1 MFRQLNTHH
10 LMAVA
15 RLIRHLVMRP
25 TTGVFLLA
33 AVCGLVWADFALH
46 AAEEPAGNKSQN
58 KAAAAP
64 DDSAGLKLPEF
75 WPEGHPLP
83 QAKSNCVKC
92 HLNAGRELTVPLI
105 QFAHSVHDLNQ
116 MSCNDCHGGNT
127 EDDAKAH
134 EEEFGFIGTKLS
146 AHIARCAECHSEQ
159 AEVLAGGPHH
169 WDWSKR
175 INIDYPMCFDCHGNH
190 DVGNA
195 QADFK
200 LKEICLDCHENLD
213 KDYPHVASFMTES
226 DRLAETMSKVRE
238 KHHQADEL
246 VPGEFAAEIGSL
258 RTDTMRAMHAA
269 RELTADEAKQL
280 NDRATKT
287 RERLETWLKKSK

>member
-1 MFRQLNTHH
+1 MTRQLRKF
-10 LMAVA
+10 LQGVA
-15 RLIRHLVMRP
+15 RRLRP
-25 TTGVFLLA
+25 PAWRPATGVFA
-33 AVCGLVWADFALH
+33 IAVVCGLAWADFALR
-46 AAEEPAGNKSQN
+46 AADEPAGDKSPKAN
-58 KAAAAP
+58 AAAGDEAS
-64 DDSAGLKLPEF
+64 DLTLPEF

-134 EEEFGFIGTKLS
+134 EAEFGFIGTKLS
-146 AHIARCAECHSEQ
+146 AHIARCAECHTEQ
-159 AEVLAGGPHH
+159 AEILAGGPHH

-195 QADFK
+195 QADFS
-200 LKEICLDCHENLD
+200 LKEICLDCHEDFD
-213 KDYPHVASFMTES
+213 KDYPHAASVMNES
-226 DRLAETMSKVRE
+226 DRLAETMAKVRE
-238 KHHQADEL
+238 KHAAADEL
-246 VPGEFAAEIGSL
+246 LPEEFAGEVGTL
-258 RTDTMRAMHAA
+258 RSDTMRAIHAA
-269 RELTADEAKQL
+269 RELTAEESKDL
-280 NDRATKT
+280 NERALKT
-287 RERLETWLKKSK
+287 RERLETWLKELK